1 MPQRRR
7 QRSQVLQSGCQRL
20 HSEMRLHSEP
30 KRTTRREED
39 NSLAISICPQCF
51 RICLRYHRM
60 DDAKDY
66 RISKLFQLCQ
76 KQKSFR
82 CAKHTVWNLFLL
94 RDEWTFG
101 STLGRRSIVGRA
113 VESVCSHVISCQNQ
127 YVSSFTARAH
137 VPLRSEIAIRQVSQS
152 SSRCDVN
159 KHIAPFLFCMQVTY
173 SRPSIALPTDS
184 YVVCGEGPKPLDQ
197 TVLGTVAGWVR
208 YLSQQRTELL
218 ESLFSSFLISFA
230 PKEEDN
236 RQGTW
241 PWRPKLPTT
250 DCPRLRAQI
259 IICDVAALL
268 LRI

>member
-1 MPQRRR
+1 
-7 QRSQVLQSGCQRL
+7 
-20 HSEMRLHSEP
+20 
-30 KRTTRREED
+30 
-39 NSLAISICPQCF
+39 
-51 RICLRYHRM
+51 M

-66 RISKLFQLCQ
+66 RISKLLQLCQ

-82 CAKHTVWNLFLL
+82 CAKHTVWTLFLL

-113 VESVCSHVISCQNQ
+113 VESVCSHVISCQNP
-127 YVSSFTARAH
+127 YVPSFNARAH
-137 VPLRSEIAIRQVSQS
+137 VPLRREIAIRQVSQS

-173 SRPSIALPTDS
+173 SRQSIALPTDS
-184 YVVCGEGPKPLDQ
+184 YVVCEEGPKPLDQ
-197 TVLGTVAGWVR
+197 TVPGTVAGWVR

-218 ESLFSSFLISFA
+218 ENLFSSFLISFA

-236 RQGTW
+236 RQGTCS
-241 PWRPKLPTT
+241 WRPELPIT
-250 DCPRLRAQI
+250 DCPRLRDQI
-259 IICDVAALL
+259 MICDVAALL